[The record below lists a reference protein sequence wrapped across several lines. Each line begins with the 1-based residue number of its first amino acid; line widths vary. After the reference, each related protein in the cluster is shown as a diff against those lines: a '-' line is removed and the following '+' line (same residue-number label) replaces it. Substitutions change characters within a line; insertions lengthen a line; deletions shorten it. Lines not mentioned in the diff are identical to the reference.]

1 VSGTAV
7 RGSETASQIEYYSRA
22 LRAPRISD
30 AFRRLGDQARDD
42 GWSHEEYLA
51 AVLSREVSER
61 EASGS
66 ALRIKA
72 ARFPGFKTLEDFN
85 FDHQPS
91 ADRNLIAHLG
101 TGVFLT
107 EGKNVVL
114 LGPPGTGK
122 THLAISLGIKAA
134 QTGHR
139 VLFDTAVG
147 WVNRLQEAH
156 SRGKLDAELKRL
168 RRYSVLIVD
177 EVGYIPFDQ
186 DAANLFFQLVSSRYE
201 QASLI
206 LTSNLTFGRW
216 GDVFGDPTVA
226 SAMIDRIVHHA
237 DVISL
242 KGASYRMKNHQL
254 PSTTA

>member
-1 VSGTAV
+1 
-7 RGSETASQIEYYSRA
+7 
-22 LRAPRISD
+22 
-30 AFRRLGDQARDD
+30 
-42 GWSHEEYLA
+42 
-51 AVLSREVSER
+51 
-61 EASGS
+61 
-66 ALRIKA
+66 LRIKA

-85 FDHQPS
+85 FEHQPS

-168 RRYSVLIVD
+168 RRYSALIVD

-216 GDVFGDPTVA
+216 DDVFGDPTVA